1 MASGRVP
8 RLEDVA
14 RLAGVHPST
23 ASRSLSQAQS
33 GRIGAKTRERVLAAA
48 RELGY
53 TPDLTAASLRTGKTM
68 TIGVVIPDFSNPI
81 WASLLAGLGESLQ
94 ERDYT
99 PVIIETK
106 DDQRR
111 FDRALEIL
119 TDRRVDGMINAA
131 VRFTD
136 KRRLTAFVARTP
148 TVLAGRD
155 LPGLD
160 VPKVLVDDVR
170 GGELAVSHLVERGH
184 RSIVQIC
191 GPDSVGPFRSR
202 AAGAESVVERSG
214 DVVALHSHV
223 VDQPTVD
230 EADRVMSAAI
240 AAGPPFTAVFAHNDL
255 MAIGALQA
263 IRRAG
268 MRCPDDVS
276 VVGYNDNPLSQHLAP
291 SLTTISLPFVQ
302 TGRTAADTL
311 LSSLLHD
318 DPPTVTTLQ
327 PSLVV
332 RDSTAAA
339 P

>member
-1 MASGRVP
+1 M
-8 RLEDVA
+8 A

-23 ASRSLSQAQS
+23 ASRSLSQEQS

-53 TPDLTAASLRTGKTM
+53 TPDLTAASLRTGRTM

-81 WASLLAGLGESLQ
+81 WASLLAGLGETLQ

-106 DDQRR
+106 DDRRR

-131 VRFTD
+131 VRLTD
-136 KRRLTAFVARTP
+136 KKRLTAFVARTP

-170 GGELAVSHLVERGH
+170 GGELAVSHLVQRGH

-191 GPDSVGPFRSR
+191 GPGSVGPFKSR
-202 AAGAESVVERSG
+202 AEGAQAVVERSG
-214 DVVALHSHV
+214 DSVALHSHV

-230 EADRVMSAAI
+230 EADRVMSAAL
-240 AAGPPFTAVFAHNDL
+240 AAGPAFTSVFAHNDL

-311 LSSLLHD
+311 LSKLLHN
-318 DPPTVTTLQ
+318 DPPVVTTLQ
-327 PSLVV
+327 PSLIV

-339 P
+339 R